1 MIKIMQYKCSTFDA
15 CILMIKIMQ
24 YTYDMMIMIRQQKC
38 SIPLIPVSLNKDKAV
53 EMQPI
58 GSTKAAYV
66 IVCH

>member
-1 MIKIMQYKCSTFDA
+1 
-15 CILMIKIMQ
+15 
-24 YTYDMMIMIRQQKC
+24 MIMIKQQKC
-38 SIPLIPVSLNKDKAV
+38 SIPLKPVSLNKDKAV